1 MNNRDNLLGVLSAIY
16 RWRKTIRNIC
26 LVTLVGSI
34 VLSLFLKNYY
44 QATTIFYPSSAQLA
58 NPELIFGSA
67 GEVTDLFGTDHD
79 LDRVAEVANSNGVV
93 DYMIDQFH
101 LYEHYGVDSTSQ
113 DGPNKVREIFRGLY
127 SALKNKN
134 DAVELSV
141 EDTDRE
147 LAATMANAAR
157 ERINFLIQRLIKTNQ
172 AQWLTTYEQN
182 IHNKEQELQ
191 HLADSL
197 GYLMGH
203 YNIVSVGDLGQ
214 QISIQ
219 LATAESQ
226 IIRSRA
232 KLEVLEKNPAI
243 PRDTIAYIKANL
255 HAYESLRESL
265 RRSGGQ

>member
-44 QATTIFYPSSAQLA
+44 QATTIFYPSSSHLA

-67 GEVTDLFGTDHD
+67 GEVTDYFGSDHD
-79 LDRVAEVANSNGVV
+79 LDRVAEIANGNAVV
-93 DYMIDQFH
+93 DYMIDTFQ
-101 LYEHYGVDSTSQ
+101 LYNHYGVDPKSK
-113 DGPNKVREIFRGLY
+113 DGPNKVREIFRSLY

-134 DAVELSV
+134 DAVELNV
-141 EDTDRE
+141 EDVDRE
-147 LAATMANAAR
+147 LSSTMANAAR
-157 ERINFLIQRLIKTNQ
+157 ERINFLVQRLIRDNQ
-172 AQWLTTYEQN
+172 AQLLVAYEDN
-182 IHNKEQELQ
+182 IRSKERELQ

-203 YNIVSVGDLGQ
+203 YNMVSVGDLGQ
-214 QISIQ
+214 QISLQ
-219 LATAESQ
+219 LANAESQ

-232 KLEVLEKNPAI
+232 RLEV
-243 PRDTIAYIKANL
+243 
-255 HAYESLRESL
+255 
-265 RRSGGQ
+265 